1 MVSSGQSV
9 VAQPLPGDRLESLRA
24 LVADY
29 DREQLIWSSGFLAG
43 LAGTSAGAVPAPS
56 AMPAAGAGD
65 QVWTILYAGETGNSR
80 GIAEELD
87 ARARA
92 AGIASKLQDIATIR
106 PRALAK
112 LRRALFVVATHGI
125 GEAPEGTAPFFEL
138 WFGDDA
144 PRLETLEFS
153 VLALGDS
160 SYVDFCEI
168 GRRLDERLAALGA
181 TRIADRLDCD
191 LDFAETAE
199 RWTTDVLEK
208 ADRTSKPAGVSRTHL
223 RAVQPPAAATRSTPF
238 SSRLLTNQ
246 RITGSNSSKDV
257 RHVELDLASSGI
269 SYLPGDS
276 LGVVAK
282 NPPQLVERVLE
293 ITGLDGHADVRLS
306 GDSMTLAEALLEH
319 REITALSRP
328 LLEKAAS
335 EHPAIGE
342 LLADRNSLQAFL
354 QSHQLIDL
362 LSDHP
367 MPWGA
372 QDFVDA
378 LRKMPP
384 RLYSIASSPDANPDE
399 AHLTV
404 AVVNYEKFGRPH
416 WGAASTFLAER
427 AETAPVYVEANH
439 QFRLPRDADTPVIM
453 IGAGTGIAPYRAF
466 VEHRREHGHSGANW
480 LIFGDRTFSN
490 DFLYQLEWLRFR
502 KEGYLKRIDVAFSR
516 DGRNKVYVQHRIADQ
531 SARLYDWL
539 ERGAHIYVCGD
550 ATCMAVDVHRSLLS
564 VLQNEGGMS
573 EERAAESLKA
583 LAAAGRYQRD
593 VY

>member
-1 MVSSGQSV
+1 MSSGQSV
-9 VAQPLPGDRLESLRA
+9 VAQPLGGDRLDSLRK

-43 LAGTSAGAVPAPS
+43 LAGASAESPQVAP
-56 AMPAAGAGD
+56 AMPAADTGE

-87 ARARA
+87 TRARA
-92 AGIASKLQDIATIR
+92 AGIASKSQDIATIR

-144 PRLETLEFS
+144 PRLEQLEFS

-160 SYVDFCEI
+160 SYADFCEV

-181 TRIADRLDCD
+181 TRIADRVDCD

-199 RWTTDVLEK
+199 RWTTDVLQK
-208 ADRTSKPAGVSRTHL
+208 ADGASKPSGANRVHL
-223 RAVQPPAAATRSTPF
+223 RAVQPPLAGSRSAPF
-238 SSRLLTNQ
+238 LSRLLTNQ
-246 RITGSNSSKDV
+246 RITGSKSSKDV
-257 RHVELDLASSGI
+257 RHIELDLSSSGM

-276 LGVVAK
+276 LGVIAQ
-282 NPPQLVERVLE
+282 NPPELVERVLE
-293 ITGLDGHADVRLS
+293 ATGLDGHTKVRLS
-306 GDSMTLAEALLEH
+306 GDSTTLAEALLEH

-328 LLEKAAS
+328 LLEKAAA
-335 EHPAIGE
+335 EHRAIDE
-342 LLADRNSLQAFL
+342 LLTDRDRLHAFL

-362 LSDHP
+362 LSDHR
-367 MPWGA
+367 MTWAA
-372 QDFVDA
+372 QDLVDT

-404 AVVNYEKFGRPH
+404 AVVNYEKFGRQH

-427 AETAPVYVEANH
+427 TENAPVYVEANQ
-439 QFRLPRDADTPVIM
+439 QFRLPQKPDTPVIM
-453 IGAGTGIAPYRAF
+453 IGAGTGVAPYRAF
-466 VEHRREHGHSGANW
+466 VEHRREHGHPGDNW

-516 DGRNKVYVQHRIADQ
+516 DGRDKVYVQHRIADQ

-539 ERGAHIYVCGD
+539 ERGAHLYVCGD
-550 ATCMAVDVHRSLLS
+550 ATRMAVDVHQAILD
-564 VLQNEGGMS
+564 VLQKEGGMP

-583 LAAAGRYQRD
+583 LAAGGRYQRD